1 MNDLIR
7 SWINRYLSNPQIL
20 ILGFLLL
27 LGFGMVV
34 WLGRMLAPVL
44 AAVIVA
50 YLLEGIVSGLERR
63 RLPRRAAVLVV
74 FILFMIALLAL
85 LVVVLP
91 LLTRQVGQFIQ
102 DLPAMLAKG
111 QALLL
116 QLPDRYPNY
125 ITELQVRQITE
136 SLSDQTTRLAQ
147 KLLSFS
153 VASVKGLIMAV
164 VYLVLVPLMVF
175 FFLKDKQAIL
185 DWVKSYLP
193 ENRGLARQVWAE
205 VNQQIANYVQGKM
218 LEILIISILTYV
230 VYKFMGLRFTIIVS
244 LITGLSVLVP
254 YIGVTVV
261 AFPVALIA
269 FFQHGVSA
277 DFVYAVMAYGVIQ
290 LFDGNLLAPI
300 LLSRVVNLH
309 PIAVI
314 VAVLVFGG
322 LWGMVGLFF
331 AIPLG
336 TLVHAVLKAWLGS
349 LARDREIAHEVG
361 RIG

>member
-44 AAVIVA
+44 AAIIVA
-50 YLLEGIVSGLERR
+50 YLLEGIVAGLERH
-63 RLPRRAAVLVV
+63 RLPRQASVLLV

-175 FFLKDKQAIL
+175 FFLKDKRAIL

-218 LEILIISILTYV
+218 LEILIISVLTYV

-269 FFQHGVSA
+269 FFQHGLSA
-277 DFVYAVMAYGVIQ
+277 DFVYAVAAYGVIQ
-290 LFDGNLLAPI
+290 LFDGNLLAPL

-349 LARDREIAHEVG
+349 LTRDREAAPEG
-361 RIG
+361 R

>member
-44 AAVIVA
+44 AAIIVA
-50 YLLEGIVSGLERR
+50 YLLEGVVAGLERR
-63 RLPRRAAVLVV
+63 RLPRQASVLLV

-175 FFLKDKQAIL
+175 FFLKDKRAIL

-218 LEILIISILTYV
+218 LEILIISILTYA

-269 FFQHGVSA
+269 FFQHGLSA
-277 DFVYAVMAYGVIQ
+277 DFVYAVAAYGVIQ
-290 LFDGNLLAPI
+290 LFDGNLLAPL

-349 LARDREIAHEVG
+349 LTRDREAAPEG
-361 RIG
+361 R

>member
-44 AAVIVA
+44 AAIIVA
-50 YLLEGIVSGLERR
+50 YLLEGVVAGLERR
-63 RLPRRAAVLVV
+63 RLPRQASVLLV
-74 FILFMIALLAL
+74 FLLFMIALLAL

-175 FFLKDKQAIL
+175 FFLKDKRAIL

-218 LEILIISILTYV
+218 LEILIISVLTYV

-269 FFQHGVSA
+269 FFQHGLSA
-277 DFVYAVMAYGVIQ
+277 DFVYAVAAYGVIQ
-290 LFDGNLLAPI
+290 LFDGNLLAPL

-349 LARDREIAHEVG
+349 LTRDREAAPEG
-361 RIG
+361 R

>member
-7 SWINRYLSNPQIL
+7 SWINRYFSNPQVI

-27 LGFGMVV
+27 VGFGLVV

-50 YLLEGIVSGLERR
+50 YLLEGIVGLLERR
-63 RLPRRAAVLVV
+63 RVPRKAAVLVV
-74 FILFMIALLAL
+74 FILFMVGLLAL

-91 LLTRQVGQFIQ
+91 LLTRQLGQLIQ

-111 QALLL
+111 QTLLL
-116 QLPDRYPNY
+116 QLPERYPNH
-125 ITELQVRQITE
+125 ITVHQVQQITA
-136 SLSDQTTRLAQ
+136 SLGEQATRFAEGV
-147 KLLSFS
+147 LSFS

-175 FFLKDKQAIL
+175 FFLMDKHVIL
-185 DWVKSYLP
+185 DWIKAYLP

-218 LEILIISILTYV
+218 LEILIISVLTYA

-269 FFQHGVSA
+269 FFQHGFTA
-277 DFVYAVMAYGVIQ
+277 DFVYAVLAYGVIQ
-290 LFDGNLLAPI
+290 LFDGNLLAPL

-336 TLVHAVLKAWLGS
+336 TLVHAVLKAWLGT
-349 LARDREIAHEVG
+349 LARDREPVVTTD
-361 RIG
+361 

>member
-7 SWINRYLSNPQIL
+7 SWINRYFSNPQVI

-27 LGFGMVV
+27 VGFGLVV

-50 YLLEGIVSGLERR
+50 YLLEGIVGLLERR
-63 RLPRRAAVLVV
+63 RVPRKAAVLVV
-74 FILFMIALLAL
+74 FVLFMMGLLAL

-91 LLTRQVGQFIQ
+91 LLTRQLGQLIQ

-111 QALLL
+111 QTLLL
-116 QLPDRYPNY
+116 QLPERYPNY
-125 ITELQVRQITE
+125 ITVHQVQQITE
-136 SLSDQTTRLAQ
+136 SLGEQTTRFAQ
-147 KLLSFS
+147 GVLSFS

-175 FFLKDKQAIL
+175 FFLMDKHVIL
-185 DWVKSYLP
+185 DWVKAYLP

-218 LEILIISILTYV
+218 LEILIISVLTYV

-269 FFQHGVSA
+269 FFQHGLTA

-290 LFDGNLLAPI
+290 LFDGNLLAPL

-336 TLVHAVLKAWLGS
+336 TLVHAVLKAWLGT
-349 LARDREIAHEVG
+349 LARDREPVVTTD
-361 RIG
+361 

>member
-44 AAVIVA
+44 AAIIVA
-50 YLLEGIVSGLERR
+50 YLLEGVVAGLERR
-63 RLPRRAAVLVV
+63 RLPRQASVLLV

-175 FFLKDKQAIL
+175 FFLKDKRAIL

-218 LEILIISILTYV
+218 LEILIISVLTYV

-269 FFQHGVSA
+269 FFQHGLSA
-277 DFVYAVMAYGVIQ
+277 DFVYAVAAYGVIQ
-290 LFDGNLLAPI
+290 LFDGNLLAPL

-349 LARDREIAHEVG
+349 LTRDREAAPEG
-361 RIG
+361 R